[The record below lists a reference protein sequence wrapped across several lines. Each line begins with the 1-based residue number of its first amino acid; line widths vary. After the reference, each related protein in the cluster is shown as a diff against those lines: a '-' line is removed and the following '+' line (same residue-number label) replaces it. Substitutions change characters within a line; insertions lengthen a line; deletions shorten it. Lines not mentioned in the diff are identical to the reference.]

1 MNKFLQSVLSYK
13 AGLCLNETLVSM
25 IFLLLTSLYALP
37 LQAEETL
44 KNVNVSIMLEQATVR
59 QALNVLEKQSDYKFF
74 YSSDEFNTKRRVSLH
89 FKGNMDEALVL
100 LLGKEIT
107 YTISGK
113 HIILKKKLLVTSE
126 VTQPGEIDKNPLDS
140 STSTPTDPTVNDT
153 AVPPDLEIS
162 GVVTDDV
169 NEPLPGVNVLLKGTA
184 VGTTTDPMGVFK
196 ISVPDV
202 SAVLVFSFIGYKTV
216 ELSVGNQ
223 TTINISLQPDTETL
237 DEVVVVGYGSVKKSD
252 LTGAVSSISK
262 KNLGDRQVSSIAQL
276 IQGQAAGVDVSQG
289 KIRIRGVTSFNNT
302 DPLYVIDGFI
312 GGNPATINPNDITNI
327 EILKDASSTAIYGS
341 RGGNGVIL
349 ITTASGKPGPMKL
362 NLRYYEGV
370 AMVPKKLEP
379 LNADQ
384 YTDYVLNLLSN
395 SARTP
400 TDKFLSGETRVD
412 RTDWQDEV
420 FKSNKIRELNVDFS
434 GGSDKATY
442 FIGLGYRRSA
452 NPTLRGRVDDNF
464 YLRSKNS
471 FDIKKWLRAGN
482 NFGFAYNNNSSDSW
496 GNGNPGN
503 LDWIITNP
511 TYFPVRD
518 ENGDFTVSDRNV
530 DLMQLANSLVVPEY
544 NSYKGRNLDYQAAL
558 WAEVEPLKGL
568 TYRIQAGVS
577 GNFGNTEFARESYTG
592 ADAGP
597 GTLPTLLNK
606 TSYYVLAPLIEQ
618 YITYQ
623 NTIGKHEFSAMIGNT
638 WQDGV
643 RGGGIG
649 IEGRDLD
656 LAVHNVLT
664 APTNYVTQ
672 DDVSKY
678 ASLSYFGRINYQFN
692 NKYLLTLNLR
702 SDGSPKFNPN
712 NRWATFYSVA
722 GAWKLHEEDFI
733 KNLDFLDQLKL
744 RGSWGLSGSD
754 AIGNFM
760 YQSKVYNQN
769 VYAIFGANGT
779 RYNGATILNSSS
791 NDIKWETVESKS
803 IAAEMAFL
811 QNKLNFSVEY
821 FDKETRDILHKVP
834 RSISLGYGNSGDNG
848 SAIVNAA
855 SLENKGIE
863 LVAGYRSKIGEL
875 GYSVNANYTYQRN
888 KVTSLGDGTFID
900 GINRTD
906 IGHPVGYFYG
916 FIADGIFVN
925 QAELDA
931 ANVTAQENGSDFYQL
946 NTTRPGDVRFVDV
959 NSDGHVDN
967 ADRTYLGSPHP
978 TSLFGIA
985 INLDFKGFDFF
996 ALLKGQTGSQI
1007 YDGNYHRYRGMTEV
1021 MNQFSYVLDRWQS
1034 EANPGNGIVPRAILG
1049 DPAQNNRPSTLRMAS
1064 GNYLRI
1070 GQLSLGYSL
1079 PNALCR
1085 RIGLDNLRVY
1095 ASASNFF
1102 TFSKW
1107 DYGYDPEVGG
1117 ENLER
1122 GRDGG
1127 NVWPVPKTLV
1137 VGFQLG
1143 L

>member
-1 MNKFLQSVLSYK
+1 
-13 AGLCLNETLVSM
+13 M

-37 LQAEETL
+37 LQVDETL
-44 KNVNVSIMLEQATVR
+44 KNVNVSIILEQATVR
-59 QALNVLEKQSDYKFF
+59 QALNVLEKQSEYKFF
-74 YSSDEFNTKRRVSLH
+74 YGSDEFDTKRRVSLNFH
-89 FKGNMDEALVL
+89 GNMDEALRVL
-100 LLGKEIT
+100 LGEEIT
-107 YTISGK
+107 YAISGK
-113 HIILKKKLLVTSE
+113 QIILKKKLPLTSE
-126 VTQPGEIDKNPLDS
+126 MIQADENEKKSLDPPLLV
-140 STSTPTDPTVNDT
+140 PTVAVINDIM
-153 AVPPDLEIS
+153 VSPDQTIS
-162 GVVTDDV
+162 GTVTDDV
-169 NEPLPGVNVLLKGTA
+169 NEPLPGVNVLLKGTT
-184 VGTTTDPMGVFK
+184 VGTTTDPVGAFK
-196 ISVPDV
+196 INVPDA
-202 SAVLVFSFIGYKTV
+202 SGVLVFSFIGYKTV
-216 ELSVGNQ
+216 EQSVGEQ
-223 TTINISLQPDTETL
+223 TTMNVMLQPDTETL

-262 KNLGDRQVSSIAQL
+262 KSLGDRQVSSIAQL
-276 IQGQAAGVDVSQG
+276 IQGQVAGVDVSQG

-370 AMVPKKLEP
+370 AMVPRKLETM
-379 LNADQ
+379 NADQ
-384 YTDYVLNLLSN
+384 YTDYTLNLLSN
-395 SARTP
+395 SGLTP
-400 TDKFLSGETRVD
+400 TDKLLSGETRVD
-412 RTDWQDEV
+412 KTDWHDEV
-420 FKSNKIRELNVDFS
+420 FKTNRIRELNVDFS
-434 GGSDKATY
+434 GGSDQATY
-442 FIGLGYRRSA
+442 FIGMGYRRNA
-452 NPTLRGRVDDNF
+452 NPTFGGRVDDNF
-464 YLRSKNS
+464 YLRIKNS
-471 FDIKKWLRAGN
+471 FDIKKWLKAGN
-482 NFGFAYNNNSSDSW
+482 NFGCAYNNNSSNS
-496 GNGNPGN
+496 GANGNPGN
-503 LDWIITNP
+503 LDWVITNP

-530 DLMQLANSLVVPEY
+530 DLMQLYNSLVVPEN
-544 NSYKGRNLDYQAAL
+544 NSYKGRNLDYQVAL
-558 WAEVEPLKGL
+558 WAEVKPFKGL

-592 ADAGP
+592 ANAGP

-606 TSYYVLAPLIEQ
+606 TSYYFLAPLIEQ

-623 NTIGKHEFSAMIGNT
+623 TAIGRHEFSAMIGNT

-643 RGGGIG
+643 RGGGSG
-649 IEGRDLD
+649 IEGRGLD
-656 LAVHNVLT
+656 LAVRNVLT
-664 APTNYVTQ
+664 APTNYITQ
-672 DDVSKY
+672 DVVSKY

-692 NKYLLTLNLR
+692 NKYLLTLNVR

-712 NRWATFYSVA
+712 NRWGTFYSVA
-722 GAWKLHEEDFI
+722 GAWKLYEEEFI
-733 KNLDFLDQLKL
+733 RNLDFFDLLKL

-760 YQSKVYNQN
+760 YESKVYNQN
-769 VYAIFGANGT
+769 VYAIFGENAT
-779 RYNGATILNSSS
+779 RYDGATILNSSS
-791 NDIKWETVESKS
+791 SDIKWETVESKS
-803 IAAEMAFL
+803 IAIETAFL
-811 QNKLNFSVEY
+811 QNKLNFSFEY
-821 FDKETRDILHKVP
+821 FNKESRDILHRVP
-834 RSISLGYGNSGDNG
+834 RAISLGYGNSKDDG

-855 SLENKGIE
+855 SLENEGVEI
-863 LVAGYRSKIGEL
+863 VAGYRSTIGKL
-875 GYSVNANYTYQRN
+875 VYSVGANYTYQKN

-916 FIADGIFVN
+916 FLADGIFMN

-931 ANVTAQENGSDFYQL
+931 ANAAAQEKGFGFYQL

-959 NSDGHVDN
+959 NGDGRVDN
-967 ADRTYLGSPHP
+967 DDRTNLGSPHP
-978 TSLFGIA
+978 TNLFGIA

-1007 YDGNYHRYRGMTEV
+1007 YDANYHRQRGMTEV
-1021 MNQFSYVLDRWQS
+1021 NNQLSYVLDRWQS
-1034 EANPGNGIVPRAILG
+1034 ESNPGNGIVPRAILG

-1079 PNALCR
+1079 SNALSKR
-1085 RIGLDNLRVY
+1085 MGLDNLRVY
-1095 ASASNFF
+1095 VSASNFF

-1122 GRDGG
+1122 GRDVG
-1127 NVWPVPKTLV
+1127 NSWPAPKTLIL
-1137 VGFQLG
+1137 GFQLG